1 MRRAWVIAS
10 GTELT
15 LGQSVDTNSAWLA
28 ARLAALGIRTERI
41 VVVPDDAAALRDAL
55 LQAAG
60 ATDAILLTGGL
71 GPTDDDLTR
80 QVLAD
85 VVGVPL
91 ELDPLSIE
99 HLRAFFAARG
109 RDMPERNT
117 VQALVPR
124 TARAIPNACGTAPGV
139 RIAVR
144 GTPCFALPGVPF
156 EMRAMFDRDVA
167 PELRA
172 AAGGAVLLSRRLQT
186 FGLGESDV
194 GGRIADLMQRGRDP
208 EVGTTADLGVIG
220 VRINATAMSADEA
233 TRRLDDTEAEIRRRL
248 GDAIFGRDD
257 DTLAAVVGRMLTAA
271 AATLS
276 TAESCTGGLLGALIT
291 EVAGSSNYYRGG
303 VVSYANE
310 AKIRLL
316 GVSAA
321 DVEQHGAV
329 SEAVARAMADGAGR
343 LFDTPYALAV
353 TGIAGPAGGTPEKP
367 VGLVLISLCSPA
379 GSIARE
385 CRFGSDP
392 PRQVIRMRA
401 AHTALNL
408 LRLALLRETQPVQPP

>member
-257 DTLAAVVGRMLTAA
+257 DTLAAVVGRLLTAA

-353 TGIAGPAGGTPEKP
+353 TGIAGPGGGTAEKP
-367 VGLVLISLCSPA
+367 VGTVFIALATA
-379 GSIARE
+379 GGTNVEQKLNRYERETFKELTAR
-385 CRFGSDP
+385 
-392 PRQVIRMRA
+392 Q
-401 AHTALNL
+401 ALEL
-408 LRLALLRETQPVQPP
+408 LRRAVLKTSSPQA